1 MNIQNAVAFVSG
13 ANRGLGLAYARALL
27 ARGASKVYAG
37 VRHPSA
43 EEIPGIVQIKL
54 DVTDAA
60 SVAAAAAACGDTT
73 LLINN
78 AGIARIVPSMLEP
91 EFIAVAQEIFE
102 TNYYGTV
109 RLSQAFAPILVANG
123 GGAIVNV
130 LSDAVWLARP
140 FLSAYSASK
149 AAAWAYTNSLR
160 VELRER
166 GILVQG
172 LHVGFMDTEMTKGFD
187 MQKTSPEKVVAQSL
201 DGIVEGAEEI
211 LADAHTIALKASLS
225 SQQPQYLNPPE
236 IV

>member
-1 MNIQNAVAFVSG
+1 MNIQNAIAFVSG
-13 ANRGLGLAYARALL
+13 ANRGLGLAYAKALL

-37 VRHPSA
+37 VRNPGG
-43 EEIPGIVQIKL
+43 ETIPGVIQVKL
-54 DVTDAA
+54 DITDPA

-78 AGIARIVPSMLEP
+78 AGIARILPSMLEP
-91 EFIAVAQEIFE
+91 EFVAVAQEIFE

-109 RLSQAFAPILVANG
+109 RLSQAFAPILTANG
-123 GGAIVNV
+123 GGAIINV

-160 VELRER
+160 LELRER
-166 GILVQG
+166 RILVQG
-172 LHVGFMDTEMTKGFD
+172 VHVGFMDTEMTKGFD
-187 MQKTSPEKVVAQSL
+187 MQKTSPDLVVAQSL
-201 DGIVEGAEEI
+201 DGVVNGAEEI

-225 SQQPQYLNPPE
+225 GAQPQYLNPPE
-236 IV
+236 IA